1 MSDLSDSRECP
12 VLTILVDQ
20 QPQLE
25 FDRTRGL
32 SDHQLAGLERMD
44 AQMDAGIQAGDRW
57 LEQPDRLQRAQFV
70 AVQLVAALQQGDDAL
85 AAASCAYLA
94 TRLPDLQQVKAVRVD
109 GGFSLEL
116 VFDEPYVPETVVEFT
131 TRPVS

>member
-1 MSDLSDSRECP
+1 MNDVSDSRDYP
-12 VLTILVDQ
+12 ALTILVDQ

-25 FDRTRGL
+25 FDRSQGL
-32 SDHQLAGLERMD
+32 PDHQLAGLERMD
-44 AQMDAGIQAGDRW
+44 VQMDTGIQAGDRW

-70 AVQLVAALQQGDDAL
+70 AVQLVEALQQGNDAL

-94 TRLPDLQQVKAVRVD
+94 TRLPDLQQVKAVRID

-131 TRPVS
+131 ARPVS